1 MTEKAKEKSKKK
13 RSISSFTILLII
25 LIVLALVTVVMSLA
39 GVEGVQGA
47 TVANVATAPVK
58 GFTDALPVCLFVL
71 ILGGFLGIVTET
83 GALDA
88 GIAALVKKLKGNELI
103 LIPILMFIFSIG
115 GTTYGMCEETVPFYL
130 LLAATM
136 FAAGFDPLVGA
147 AIVLLGAGVGC
158 LGSTVNPFAVGACI
172 DSLTSIG
179 IEVNQAIIIPLGI
192 ALWLASLVVAILF
205 VMSYARKV
213 KANKGS
219 TILSLQEMEEAKA
232 AYGEKEIAADAKLS
246 GTQKACLII
255 FAAAFVVMVI
265 GFIPWGSFGV
275 TAFEGWSAF
284 FTGLPLGEWY
294 FQEATTWFLFLAILI
309 GIVGKLSES
318 EIVNTF
324 LSGAGDMMSVVM
336 VIAVARGVSV
346 LMGDT
351 GLRDYILAS
360 AANALQG
367 MPAIVFAPL
376 SYLLY
381 IVLSFLIPS
390 SSGMASASM
399 PIMGPLAQQ
408 LGFSPEVMVQIC
420 CGGNGLVNLFTP
432 TSGAIMGGLALARV
446 QYSTWLKFAWKA
458 ILVIGVISIVILTGA
473 MMIL

>member
-1 MTEKAKEKSKKK
+1 MADTKKKAKKML
-13 RSISSFTILLII
+13 SSFTILFII
-25 LIVLALVTVVMSLA
+25 LLVVALASVVVSMVAPDS
-39 GVEGVQGA
+39 GV
-47 TVANVATAPVK
+47 VAANLSSFTMAPVR
-58 GFTDALPVCLFVL
+58 GFADALDVCVFVMV
-71 ILGGFLGIVTET
+71 LGGFLAIMTKT
-83 GALDA
+83 GALDT
-88 GIAALVKKLKGNELI
+88 GIQVLVRSLHGKELV
-103 LIPILMFIFSIG
+103 LIPVLMTIFSIG

-130 LLAATM
+130 
-136 FAAGFDPLVGA
+136 
-147 AIVLLGAGVGC
+147 LLGAGVGC

>member
-1 MTEKAKEKSKKK
+1 MADTKKKAKKML
-13 RSISSFTILLII
+13 SSFTILFII
-25 LIVLALVTVVMSLA
+25 LLVVALASVIVSMVAPESGVVA
-39 GVEGVQGA
+39 
-47 TVANVATAPVK
+47 ANLSSFTMAPVR
-58 GFTDALPVCLFVL
+58 GFADALDVCVFVMV
-71 ILGGFLGIVTET
+71 LGGFLAIMTKT
-83 GALDA
+83 GALDT
-88 GIAALVKKLKGNELI
+88 GIQVLVRSLHGKELW
-103 LIPILMFIFSIG
+103 LIPVLMTIFSIG
-115 GTTYGMCEETVPFYL
+115 GTTYGMCEETVPFYM

-192 ALWLASLVVAILF
+192 VLWLASLVVAILF

-246 GTQKACLII
+246 GTQMACLII

-275 TAFEGWSAF
+275 TVFEGWSAF

>member
-1 MTEKAKEKSKKK
+1 
-13 RSISSFTILLII
+13 
-25 LIVLALVTVVMSLA
+25 
-39 GVEGVQGA
+39 
-47 TVANVATAPVK
+47 
-58 GFTDALPVCLFVL
+58 
-71 ILGGFLGIVTET
+71 
-83 GALDA
+83 
-88 GIAALVKKLKGNELI
+88 
-103 LIPILMFIFSIG
+103 
-115 GTTYGMCEETVPFYL
+115 
-130 LLAATM
+130 
-136 FAAGFDPLVGA
+136 
-147 AIVLLGAGVGC
+147 
-158 LGSTVNPFAVGACI
+158 
-172 DSLTSIG
+172 
-179 IEVNQAIIIPLGI
+179 
-192 ALWLASLVVAILF
+192 
-205 VMSYARKV
+205 
-213 KANKGS
+213 
-219 TILSLQEMEEAKA
+219 
-232 AYGEKEIAADAKLS
+232 
-246 GTQKACLII
+246 
-255 FAAAFVVMVI
+255 MVI

>member
-1 MTEKAKEKSKKK
+1 MADTKKKAKKML
-13 RSISSFTILLII
+13 SSFTILFII
-25 LIVLALVTVVMSLA
+25 LLIVAVASWIVAAIAGEGSGVV
-39 GVEGVQGA
+39 GA
-47 TVANVATAPVK
+47 TFSDFTMAPVR
-58 GFTDALPVCLFVL
+58 GFADALDVCVFVMV
-71 ILGGFLGIVTET
+71 LGGFLAIMTKT
-83 GALDA
+83 GALDT
-88 GIAALVKKLKGNELI
+88 GIQVLVRSLHGKELV
-103 LIPILMFIFSIG
+103 LIPVLMTIFSIG

-158 LGSTVNPFAVGACI
+158 LGSTVNPFLVGACV
-172 DSLTSIG
+172 DSLTGVG
-179 IEVNQAIIIPLGI
+179 IEVNQAIIIPLG
-192 ALWLASLVVAILF
+192 AVLWIASLIVAIVF
-205 VMSYARKV
+205 VMSYAKKV

-219 TILSLQEMEEAKA
+219 TILSLQEMEDAKA
-232 AYGEKEIAADAKLS
+232 AYGNKEIAPDAKLT

-255 FAAAFVVMVI
+255 FAIAFAVMVI
-265 GFIPWGSFGV
+265 GFIPWGDFGV
-275 TAFEGWSAF
+275 TVFEGWSAVI
-284 FTGLPLGEWY
+284 TGTALGGWY

-346 LMGDT
+346 LMGST

-367 MPAIVFAPL
+367 MPALVFAPL

-381 IVLSFLIPS
+381 IGLSFLIPS

-408 LGFSPEVMVQIC
+408 LGFSPEVMIQIC
-420 CGGNGLVNLFTP
+420 GAGNGLVNLFTP

-446 QYSTWLKFAWKA
+446 QYTTWLKFAWKA
-458 ILVIGVISIVILTGA
+458 IVVLGVIGMVILTAA
-473 MMIL
+473 MMLIH

>member
-1 MTEKAKEKSKKK
+1 MADTKKKAKKML
-13 RSISSFTILLII
+13 SSFTILFII
-25 LIVLALVTVVMSLA
+25 LLVVALASVVVSMVAPDS
-39 GVEGVQGA
+39 GV
-47 TVANVATAPVK
+47 VAANLSSFTMAPVR
-58 GFTDALPVCLFVL
+58 GFADALDVCVFVMV
-71 ILGGFLGIVTET
+71 LGGFLAIMTKT
-83 GALDA
+83 GALDT
-88 GIAALVKKLKGNELI
+88 GIQVLVRSLHGKELV
-103 LIPILMFIFSIG
+103 LIPVLMTIFSIG

-232 AYGEKEIAADAKLS
+232 AYGEKEIAVDAKLS

>member
-1 MTEKAKEKSKKK
+1 MADTKQKAKKML
-13 RSISSFTILLII
+13 SSFTILFII
-25 LIVLALVTVVMSLA
+25 LLVVALASVVVSMVAPDS
-39 GVEGVQGA
+39 GV
-47 TVANVATAPVK
+47 VAANLSSFTMAPVR
-58 GFTDALPVCLFVL
+58 GFADALDVCVFVMV
-71 ILGGFLGIVTET
+71 LGGFLAIMTKT
-83 GALDA
+83 GALDT
-88 GIAALVKKLKGNELI
+88 GIQVLVRSLHGKELV
-103 LIPILMFIFSIG
+103 LIPVLMTIFSIG

>member
-1 MTEKAKEKSKKK
+1 MADTKKKAKKML
-13 RSISSFTILLII
+13 SSFTILFII
-25 LIVLALVTVVMSLA
+25 LLVVALASVIVSMVAPDSGVVA
-39 GVEGVQGA
+39 
-47 TVANVATAPVK
+47 ANLSSFTMAPVR
-58 GFTDALPVCLFVL
+58 GFADALDVCVFVMV
-71 ILGGFLGIVTET
+71 LGGFLAIMTKT
-83 GALDA
+83 GALDT
-88 GIAALVKKLKGNELI
+88 GIQVLVRSLHGKELW
-103 LIPILMFIFSIG
+103 LIPVLMTIFSIG
-115 GTTYGMCEETVPFYL
+115 GTTYGMCEETVPFYM

-192 ALWLASLVVAILF
+192 VLWLAALVVAILF
-205 VMSYARKV
+205 VMSYAKKV

-219 TILSLQEMEEAKA
+219 TILSLQEMEDAKA
-232 AYGEKEIAADAKLS
+232 AYGEKEIAADAKFS

-265 GFIPWGSFGV
+265 GFIPWGSFGI

-360 AANALQG
+360 AANALEG

-381 IVLSFLIPS
+381 IALSFLIPS

-473 MMIL
+473 MMFIH

>member
-1 MTEKAKEKSKKK
+1 MADTKKKAKKML
-13 RSISSFTILLII
+13 SSFTILFII
-25 LIVLALVTVVMSLA
+25 LLVVALASVVVSMVAPDS
-39 GVEGVQGA
+39 GV
-47 TVANVATAPVK
+47 VAANLSSFTMAPVR
-58 GFTDALPVCLFVL
+58 GFADALDVCVFVMV
-71 ILGGFLGIVTET
+71 LGGFLAIMTKT
-83 GALDA
+83 GALDT
-88 GIAALVKKLKGNELI
+88 GIQVLVRSLHGKELV
-103 LIPILMFIFSIG
+103 LIPVLMTIFSIG

-232 AYGEKEIAADAKLS
+232 AYGEKEIAADAKPS

>member
-1 MTEKAKEKSKKK
+1 MAETKKKAKKML
-13 RSISSFTILLII
+13 SSFTILFII
-25 LIVLALVTVVMSLA
+25 LLVVALASVVVAMVAPDSGVTA
-39 GVEGVQGA
+39 A
-47 TVANVATAPVK
+47 TLSSFTMAPVR
-58 GFTDALPVCLFVL
+58 GFADALDVCVFVMV
-71 ILGGFLGIVTET
+71 LGGFLAIMTKT
-83 GALDA
+83 GALDT
-88 GIAALVKKLKGNELI
+88 GIQVLVRSLHGKELL
-103 LIPILMFIFSIG
+103 LIPVLMTIFSIG
-115 GTTYGMCEETVPFYL
+115 GTTYGMCEETVPFYM

-179 IEVNQAIIIPLGI
+179 IEVNQAIIIPLGVV
-192 ALWLASLVVAILF
+192 LWLASLVVAILF

-219 TILSLQEMEEAKA
+219 TILSLQELEDANA

-246 GTQKACLII
+246 STQKACLII

-275 TAFEGWSAF
+275 TVFEGWSSF

-309 GIVGKLSES
+309 GLVGKLSES

-324 LSGAGDMMSVVM
+324 LAGAGDMMSVVM

-420 CGGNGLVNLFTP
+420 CGGNGVVNLFTP
-432 TSGAIMGGLALARV
+432 TSGAIMGGLALARI
-446 QYSTWLKFAWKA
+446 QYSTWLKFAWKL
-458 ILVIGVISIVILTGA
+458 ILVIGILVMVILTGA
-473 MMIL
+473 MMFL

>member
-1 MTEKAKEKSKKK
+1 MADTKKKAKKML
-13 RSISSFTILLII
+13 SSFTILFII
-25 LIVLALVTVVMSLA
+25 LLVVALASVIVSMVAPDSGVVA
-39 GVEGVQGA
+39 
-47 TVANVATAPVK
+47 ANLSSFTMAPVR
-58 GFTDALPVCLFVL
+58 GFADALDVCVFVMV
-71 ILGGFLGIVTET
+71 LGGFLAIMTKT
-83 GALDA
+83 GALDT
-88 GIAALVKKLKGNELI
+88 GIQVLVRSLHGKELW
-103 LIPILMFIFSIG
+103 LIPVLMTIFSIG
-115 GTTYGMCEETVPFYL
+115 GTTYGMCEETVPFYM

-136 FAAGFDPLVGA
+136 FVAGFDPLVGA

-192 ALWLASLVVAILF
+192 VLWLAALVVAILF
-205 VMSYARKV
+205 VMSYAKKV

-219 TILSLQEMEEAKA
+219 TILSLQEMEDAKA
-232 AYGEKEIAADAKLS
+232 AYGEKKIAADAKLS

-265 GFIPWGSFGV
+265 GFIPWGSFGI

-360 AANALQG
+360 AANALEG

-381 IVLSFLIPS
+381 IALSFLIPS

-420 CGGNGLVNLFTP
+420 CGGNGFVNLFTP

-473 MMIL
+473 MMFIH

>member
-1 MTEKAKEKSKKK
+1 MADTKKKAKKML
-13 RSISSFTILLII
+13 SSFTILFII
-25 LIVLALVTVVMSLA
+25 LLVVALASVIVSMVAPDSGVVA
-39 GVEGVQGA
+39 
-47 TVANVATAPVK
+47 ANLSSFTMAPVR
-58 GFTDALPVCLFVL
+58 GFADALDVCVFVMV
-71 ILGGFLGIVTET
+71 LGGFLAIMTKT
-83 GALDA
+83 GALDT
-88 GIAALVKKLKGNELI
+88 GIQVLVRSLHGKELW
-103 LIPILMFIFSIG
+103 LIPVLMTIFSIG
-115 GTTYGMCEETVPFYL
+115 GTTYGMCEETVPFYM

-192 ALWLASLVVAILF
+192 VLWLAALVVAILF
-205 VMSYARKV
+205 VMSYAKKV

-219 TILSLQEMEEAKA
+219 TILSLQEMEDAKA
-232 AYGEKEIAADAKLS
+232 AYGEKEIAADVKLS

-265 GFIPWGSFGV
+265 GFIPWGSFGI

-360 AANALQG
+360 AANALEG

-381 IVLSFLIPS
+381 IALSFLIPS

-473 MMIL
+473 MMFIH